1 MVVRGHISV
10 MADERSASADLV
22 ASKGPEKRKLH
33 HGAAPGCGSEGSLA
47 GDGGKGGRGQGGGG
61 AGGGGSAPKSKKK
74 NKAKK
79 KTFDM
84 SKYHQRTIAIRYYY
98 NGARYDGL
106 AFQENSDCT
115 VEHELFKALRRTCLA
130 IESPPPEYS
139 RCGRTDK
146 GVSACGQVSVFRT
159 RSCLKPEEFHMLHKE
174 LDYATIMNRVL
185 PPDIRVL
192 AWCPV
197 EDGFSARFD
206 CYSRTYRYF
215 FFAQDLDLRS
225 MATAMSKLVGQH
237 DFRNF
242 CKVDPVN
249 VSNFVRQIL
258 QFGIHRVADPQQ
270 QTAGVASVDG
280 HDAQLGSGLLPFIAM
295 SVSDDG
301 RPSPPTPSKFT
312 HADAAKALAPKCN
325 VHSSHATDA
334 SRISST
340 RVPCTCSE
348 AWGPGDLMYFE
359 ICGRGF
365 LWHQV
370 RCMVAILFLVGR
382 GFEAPEVVDWLLD
395 VKACPA
401 APAYAM
407 ASDRPL
413 VFMSAAFT
421 DPSKIEF
428 DTYRAQ
434 RTQQYASDELVR
446 HFQRQCDT
454 LSLRQALSQAALEM
468 LNVPRGQYIPDPT
481 YDGLGECTVGQSLG
495 KLKKYTLL
503 RDRPMRETL
512 ETRIG
517 KLNDNKRRRYN
528 ARIEATEQRL
538 AEEQAAVKNG
548 S

>member
-1 MVVRGHISV
+1 ME
-10 MADERSASADLV
+10 AQQSASADQGAL
-22 ASKGPEKRKLH
+22 KGPEKRKLRH
-33 HGAAPGCGSEGSLA
+33 TAAVAAAGGSIQRS
-47 GDGGKGGRGQGGGG
+47 QGGACGR
-61 AGGGGSAPKSKKK
+61 APKPKKK

-79 KTFDM
+79 KAFDM

-106 AFQENSDCT
+106 AFQETSDCT

-159 RSCLKPEEFHMLHKE
+159 RSCLKPEEFHMLDKE

-215 FFAQDLDLRS
+215 FFANDLNLRR

-258 QFGIHRVADPQQ
+258 QFGIHRVSDHQ
-270 QTAGVASVDG
+270 QTGNVR
-280 HDAQLGSGLLPFIAM
+280 LGGLPFIAT
-295 SVSDDG
+295 SAADDG
-301 RPSPPTPSKFT
+301 RPNPPTPTKFT
-312 HADAAKALAPKCN
+312 NADAAETLAPSCECSDH
-325 VHSSHATDA
+325 VTDA
-334 SRISST
+334 TKACSA
-340 RVPCTCSE
+340 RVLCSCSKE
-348 AWGPGDLMYFE
+348 WEPGDLMYFE

-413 VFMSAAFT
+413 VFMSAAFA

-428 DTYRAQ
+428 ETYRAQ

-454 LSLRQALSQAALEM
+454 LSLRQALAQAALEM
-468 LNVPRGQYIPDPT
+468 LRVPRGHYVPDPT
-481 YDGLGECTVGQSLG
+481 YDGLGECTVGQSAG
-495 KLKKYTLL
+495 KSKKYTFL

-517 KLNDNKRRRYN
+517 KLNENKRRRYD

-538 AEEQAAVKNG
+538 AEEQAAVSSG
-548 S
+548 V